1 MVRAIVQTVFALVR
15 NMKVLRSFEG
25 LASVKAT
32 FQCGT
37 PLKAASALGCA
48 PSSVYRAI
56 DRLEREIGAPLFD
69 RNSAGWIPT
78 ELGGRVLWLAE
89 RVEQDVLA
97 TELHLL
103 GRTKSYPSPVR
114 ISASDSL
121 ANAYLGPVIA
131 ALMAKSPDID
141 IELIADNHFADLSRR
156 EADIAIRPDKAP
168 GEQLIGRR
176 AGKLQHRL
184 YAARALLER
193 LGTPSSME
201 DLARY
206 PLCSLSSK
214 LAHFSAASWLRSD
227 PAMQTAR
234 VAFTANSEMGLAGA
248 IVGGAG
254 IGMLPCFLGD
264 DLAGVSRIPIA
275 IGEPVDIWIVTH
287 PTLRDN
293 EVVRT
298 VVRALAAA
306 IRSDAGRFSGDRR
319 SVD

>member
-1 MVRAIVQTVFALVR
+1 M
-15 NMKVLRSFEG
+15 MKELRSFEC

-32 FQCGT
+32 FECGT

-69 RNSAGWIPT
+69 RAAKGWTPT
-78 ELGGRVLWLAE
+78 DLGSRVLWLAE
-89 RVEQDVLA
+89 RVDQDALT

-103 GRTKSYPSPVR
+103 GRAKSYPSPVR

-121 ANAYLGPVIA
+121 SSAYLGPVLA
-131 ALMAKSPDID
+131 ELMAKTPDLD
-141 IELIADNHFADLSRR
+141 FELIADNRFADLSRR
-156 EADIAIRPDKAP
+156 EADIAIRPDSAP
-168 GEQLIGRR
+168 GELLLGRR

-184 YAARALLER
+184 DAACALLER
-193 LGTPSSME
+193 LGAPVSLE

-206 PLCSLSSK
+206 PLCLLSPK
-214 LAHFSAASWLRSD
+214 FAHFAAASWLRGT
-227 PAMQTAR
+227 PVGQAAR

-264 DLAGVSRIPIA
+264 GLAGVARVSIPIS
-275 IGEPVDIWIVTH
+275 EPIDIWIVTH

-293 EVVRT
+293 KVVRA

-306 IRSDAGRFSGDRR
+306 IRRDATRFSGDRR
-319 SVD
+319 